1 MAKDDDDSIAVQ
13 LDDPD
18 TINVDIS
25 GDEAVVAPTEK
36 VVKEKRTRQPVV
48 RVSPEEPTG
57 PTPEEALAEAKAFAK
72 QQEDARKAAEATA
85 ASERTMREQAQREAQ
100 QAQQS
105 AEQYQER
112 ANNSELIVIEN
123 GIEAAKREVE
133 AYENEY
139 TRAAEAGEFAKMG
152 SIQTKLSRAAAK
164 QERLESEKASF
175 EQNVKRQPTTEGRVV
190 APETTVTSNVS
201 ERYLSQFAP
210 VAQNWLRQ
218 HPECWPAEVGGS
230 AQKNSK
236 MMAGH
241 YDAMAQNLTLN
252 SPEYFKVIE
261 EHVNPTIV
269 QQQPTIQNNIT
280 SKAADV
286 QVAESSSRASPRA
299 QPSAPVS
306 RDGPSSGGP
315 RSVREVR
322 LSKEQQEF
330 AKMAFPHLP
339 ESQAYGQYARNLV
352 ELEAEGKIGRLTH

>member
-112 ANNSELIVIEN
+112 AANSELIVIEN
-123 GIEAAKREVE
+123 GIESAKRELE

-164 QERLESEKASF
+164 LDRLEEQKTTF
-175 EQNVKRQPTTEGRVV
+175 ERSPSQKTTEGRVN
-190 APETTVTSNVS
+190 ETTVTPNVS
-201 ERYLSQFAP
+201 ERYLSQFSP

-218 HPECWPAEVGGS
+218 HPDCWPAEVGGS
-230 AQKNSK
+230 TQKNSK

-261 EHVNPTIV
+261 EHINPVAAPQSVLQTE
-269 QQQPTIQNNIT
+269 QIT
-280 SKAADV
+280 SKAAQV
-286 QVAESSSRASPRA
+286 QQAGETRQAAPRA

-339 ESQAYGQYARNLV
+339 ESQAFGQYARNLV
-352 ELEAEGKIGRLTH
+352 DLEAEGKIGRLTH